1 MEAVFRATWVIA
13 YRDLLRFVGDRPRLI
28 GSFAMPLL
36 FLIIFG
42 AGFNRVIGAL
52 APGVDFVQFMYPG
65 IVAMTVLMSSLMSGL
80 SMVWDREF
88 GFLREV
94 MVAPLSRT
102 GIVLGKVTGNGVIAI
117 GQGLIMLALAPIIGV
132 KIDFILVLK
141 LIPLLLIVSIC
152 LSGLGILM
160 ASRMRSQQGFQM
172 LMQIIIMPL
181 IFLSGVFFPIN
192 NVPVWLEVLSKFNPL
207 TYGVDAIRQVFLS
220 GNLSSTN
227 GLPGDGGYAFGVTIF
242 GHTMGIIEDA
252 VVMAV
257 LGVILLSL
265 AIWSFSKQE

>member
-1 MEAVFRATWVIA
+1 MTIEAVSRATWVIA
-13 YRDLLRFVGDRPRLI
+13 YRDLLRFIQDRPRLI

-36 FLIIFG
+36 FLVIFG
-42 AGFNRVIGAL
+42 AGFNRVIGVM

-65 IVAMTVLMSSLMSGL
+65 IVAMTVLMNSLMSGL
-80 SMVWDREF
+80 SIVWDREF

-94 MVAPLSRT
+94 LVAPLSRT
-102 GIVLGKVTGNGVIAI
+102 GIVLGKAAGNAVIAI
-117 GQGLIMLALAPIIGV
+117 SQGLILLVLAPIVGV
-132 KIDFILVLK
+132 QLDFMLVLK
-141 LIPLLLIVSIC
+141 LIPLLLIISIS

-172 LMQIIIMPL
+172 LMHVIITPL

-192 NVPVWLEVLSKFNPL
+192 NVPVWLEVVSKFNPL

-220 GNLSSTN
+220 GSASSVSA
-227 GLPGDGGYAFGVTIF
+227 DSSYAFGITVF

-252 VVMAV
+252 IVMAV

-265 AIWSFSKQE
+265 AIWAFGKQE